1 MPDRTLINSTE
12 WTSPSCVIFFL
23 CCDCASTEAGFVDIL
38 DESLLY
44 FGLLIGA
51 MMTGWSLWM
60 LVLYIKK
67 SPEQRKKSSV
77 GLWIILLAL
86 LLGLGALG
94 KPMRTVI
101 ERILDSHYLS
111 PEPTGMAKAEFPVS
125 IPTFKIPLQK

>member
-1 MPDRTLINSTE
+1 M
-12 WTSPSCVIFFL
+12 
-23 CCDCASTEAGFVDIL
+23 DIL